1 METKN
6 EKWKNSQLL
15 FMYTS
20 GKTMKSMNFRTLFYG
35 LGVSKSQ
42 VNGMSDRQT
51 DTHTHRQTH
60 RPTHKTDGWAD
71 TQTWK
76 AGHNFNG

>member
-15 FMYTS
+15 FIYTI

-35 LGVSKSQ
+35 LGVSKCQ
-42 VNGMSDRQT
+42 VNGMPDRQTDRQT
-51 DTHTHRQTH
+51 DTRTHSHINSGNSYVTNQE
-60 RPTHKTDGWAD
+60 KNEAM
-71 TQTWK
+71 
-76 AGHNFNG
+76 

>member
-15 FMYTS
+15 FIYTI

-51 DTHTHRQTH
+51 DTHRHTHTH
-60 RPTHKTDGWAD
+60 THIKSGNSYVTNQEKNEAM
-71 TQTWK
+71 
-76 AGHNFNG
+76 